1 MYFYDKCLNQEII
14 MKKVKSSNISYIGYF
29 ESDSLL
35 YICFNETES
44 VYRYKNIP
52 KSLYNKLMEAKSKG
66 SFLSEK
72 IKPFPKKYSYKK
84 LKGGIYAR

>member
-52 KSLYNKLMEAKSKG
+52 KSL
-66 SFLSEK
+66 
-72 IKPFPKKYSYKK
+72 
-84 LKGGIYAR
+84 